1 MALIMDT
8 KIEKRKRK
16 RRHDFII
23 DWIMCSKYE
32 KNIIGLVVDIIGGG
46 KGNLYDHLTS
56 TKHTYLIS
64 KIGLSPNP
72 C

>member
-46 KGNLYDHLTS
+46 EGEPIRSFNEHETHILNK
-56 TKHTYLIS
+56 
-64 KIGLSPNP
+64 
-72 C
+72 